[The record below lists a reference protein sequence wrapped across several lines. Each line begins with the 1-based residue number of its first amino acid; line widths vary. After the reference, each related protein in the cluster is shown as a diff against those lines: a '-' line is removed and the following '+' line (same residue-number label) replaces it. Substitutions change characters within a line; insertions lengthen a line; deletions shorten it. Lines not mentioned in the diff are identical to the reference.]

1 MSPIIG
7 CLRDLSSSSA
17 IFVSGIERGDAAL
30 IDPGKVIF
38 LSNIDGSDTYKQISM
53 MIWLPRSQI
62 QRIVFNSGNKF
73 HMELADLHIISIK
86 ISLVRRIYGW
96 SMGFVIYDHE
106 ITVRLELRL
115 R

>member
-1 MSPIIG
+1 MT
-7 CLRDLSSSSA
+7 
-17 IFVSGIERGDAAL
+17 RGRSY
-30 IDPGKVIF
+30 F
-38 LSNIDGSDTYKQISM
+38 LSNIDGSDTYKQTTV
-53 MIWLPRSQI
+53 MIWLPRSQK

-73 HMELADLHIISIK
+73 HMELADLHK
-86 ISLVRRIYGW
+86 ISVKILLVRRIYGW